1 MNEHRSAS
9 FGGDSLGSL
18 SRRERAELY
27 RSLGAAARKDGRPN
41 LALGYFVESY
51 ALRKTQIMRRRIDAL
66 SNEFGMAKQ
75 TDPCADDWQAF
86 YCIHLRRYVASKK
99 SKKLG
104 TLAESDMIRELIHE
118 HWQRVQDSQL
128 TVALSPDQR
137 LLLYE
142 KIVIVFP
149 YFDVPE
155 HMNDSTVHVDFNR
168 KGRMLPAVRCSC
180 GSGLAFKLCC
190 GRIPGTDEIEIGRF

>member
-1 MNEHRSAS
+1 
-9 FGGDSLGSL
+9 
-18 SRRERAELY
+18 
-27 RSLGAAARKDGRPN
+27 
-41 LALGYFVESY
+41 
-51 ALRKTQIMRRRIDAL
+51 MRRRIDVL
-66 SNEFGMAKQ
+66 SNDFGMAKRHS
-75 TDPCADDWQAF
+75 DDADDWQAF

-104 TLAESDMIRELIHE
+104 TLAESDMIRELILE

-128 TVALSPDQR
+128 TGALNSDQR

-149 YFDVPE
+149 FFDVPE

-168 KGRMLPAVRCSC
+168 KGRMLPSDRCSC

-190 GRIPGTDEIEIGRF
+190 GRIPGADEIEIGQF